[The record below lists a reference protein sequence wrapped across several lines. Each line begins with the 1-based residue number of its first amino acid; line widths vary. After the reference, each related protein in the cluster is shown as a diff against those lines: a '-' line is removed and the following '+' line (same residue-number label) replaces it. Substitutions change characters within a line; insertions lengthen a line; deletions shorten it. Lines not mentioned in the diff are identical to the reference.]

1 MPIYEFRCD
10 QCQNIFEL
18 LAVQSGDLVAPV
30 CPSCHSP
37 EISRVMSRINIGSPS
52 ALGPAGPQV
61 SERSCA
67 TGNCTTIDIPGP
79 SK

>member
-1 MPIYEFRCD
+1 
-10 QCQNIFEL
+10 
-18 LAVQSGDLVAPV
+18 
-30 CPSCHSP
+30 
-37 EISRVMSRINIGSPS
+37 MSRINIGSPS